1 MRKFGNEPENQR
13 FSDRSGDRIGILP
26 GPSGSSMTMR
36 RKLIAFAVI
45 TNCVVIA
52 LCFGLLGWNETGAG
66 AATRDTARF
75 AIVFFLLGFATPGLG
90 KLISWWPEASVL
102 LQTFV
107 AAQFVH
113 FGAVALLHTVFAK
126 GGFHLGLPEV
136 IVVLVGFSIVAG
148 VGATATPRPGKRL
161 RAIVHFV
168 LLYLIFLILAADY
181 SQHPDK
187 ALRWMV
193 LPLAV
198 AFVLRHLP
206 RRGRVERANH
216 AVSGN

>member
-1 MRKFGNEPENQR
+1 
-13 FSDRSGDRIGILP
+13 
-26 GPSGSSMTMR
+26 MTLR
-36 RKLIAFAVI
+36 RKLITFAVVA
-45 TNCVVIA
+45 NLAVIA
-52 LCFGLLGWNETGAG
+52 LCFGLLGWNEVGAG
-66 AATRDTARF
+66 AATRNTARF
-75 AIVFFLLGFATPGLG
+75 AVAFFLLGFASPGLRKWVG
-90 KLISWWPEASVL
+90 WWPEASML

-126 GGFHLGLPEV
+126 GGFHLGLPQV
-136 IVVLVGFSIVAG
+136 VVVLVGFSIVAG
-148 VGATATPRPGKRL
+148 VGATATPQPGKRL
-161 RAIVHFV
+161 PGVVHFV

-181 SQHPDK
+181 SQHPDR

-206 RRGRVERANH
+206 QRNTKEISTAARSAE
-216 AVSGN
+216 